1 MEVLGWDWRSLL
13 EIPYL
18 IKPFQILPPPPTSMA
33 LMKSGAARTPVPN
46 PATSHVFRPYPLT
59 P

>member
-1 MEVLGWDWRSLL
+1 MGLETSIRDSLFDQTF
-13 EIPYL
+13 PNTSS
-18 IKPFQILPPPPTSMA
+18 PHPTSMA